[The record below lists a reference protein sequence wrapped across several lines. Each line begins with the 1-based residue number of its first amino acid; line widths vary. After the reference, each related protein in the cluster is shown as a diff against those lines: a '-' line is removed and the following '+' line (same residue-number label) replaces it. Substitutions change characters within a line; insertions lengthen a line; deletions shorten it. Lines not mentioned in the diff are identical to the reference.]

1 MKEKARHEIPL
12 TCKNGVRYT
21 VPYSIDPA
29 FMDDKLTVRFRVG
42 KEFRNHFVNVYFD
55 DERLIHRK
63 RPILAPGEMEE
74 VILEKQWFL
83 SRPGPSLITVTV
95 EEV

>member
-1 MKEKARHEIPL
+1 
-12 TCKNGVRYT
+12 
-21 VPYSIDPA
+21 
-29 FMDDKLTVRFRVG
+29 MDDKLTVRFRVG

-95 EEV
+95 EEA